1 MTTVAFDTHKAAQT
15 LTNAGVENKQADAHV
30 EVLMEVTS
38 NLATKDD
45 IKNLSETFDLKL
57 AALESNLTNSL
68 TMRFVGIISLAV
80 VAVKYLP

>member
-1 MTTVAFDTHKAAQT
+1 MT
-15 LTNAGVENKQADAHV
+15 
-30 EVLMEVTS
+30 

-45 IKNLSETFDLKL
+45 IKNLGETFDLKL